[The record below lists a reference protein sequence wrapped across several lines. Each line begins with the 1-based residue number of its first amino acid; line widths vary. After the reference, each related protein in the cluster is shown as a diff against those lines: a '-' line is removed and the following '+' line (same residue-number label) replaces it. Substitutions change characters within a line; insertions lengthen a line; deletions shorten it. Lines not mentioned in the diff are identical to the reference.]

1 MSTSAFDP
9 PRAPA
14 ETGAGG
20 DPPKPKIVQRLQA
33 QRARQK
39 SRPVPV
45 RAATVVGGFLVV
57 ALGILALPF
66 PGPGWLIIFIGLA
79 ILSLEFSWAGRALDW
94 LLVQVARMQRHLQ
107 HASRGERMAITLVI
121 VLIVAALLA
130 WAWFGDI
137 PLVPEPGDG

>member
-33 QRARQK
+33 QRAKHK
-39 SRPVPV
+39 SRAVPV
-45 RAATVVGGFLVV
+45 RAATALGGFLVV

-79 ILSLEFSWAGRALDW
+79 VLSLEFTWAGRALDW
-94 LLVQVARMQRHLQ
+94 LLEQVARFQQRVQ
-107 HASRGERMAITLVI
+107 RASPGERLAMVLVLVVIAAAI
-121 VLIVAALLA
+121 LA
-130 WAWFGDI
+130 WAYFGDI
-137 PLVPEPGDG
+137 PLIPEPGDG

>member
-1 MSTSAFDP
+1 MSTSAPAP

-14 ETGAGG
+14 EAPGA
-20 DPPKPKIVQRLQA
+20 PPKPKIVRRLQA
-33 QRARQK
+33 QRAKHK
-39 SRPVPV
+39 SRAVPV
-45 RAATVVGGFLVV
+45 RAATALGGFLVV

-66 PGPGWLIIFIGLA
+66 PGPGWLIIFVGLA

-107 HASRGERMAITLVI
+107 HAPRGERIALALVV
-121 VLIVAALLA
+121 VLIVAAIVA

-137 PLVPEPGDG
+137 PLIPEPGDG